1 MKNKKTRI
9 LVILS
14 TFLAIFLLYFFF
26 VPLVE
31 YREPELPSLYSSRL
45 THPKSSFSY
54 IVGKEGGL
62 LSRIKSPSLIVYSPL
77 MEVEDTE
84 KRTLQWGRFDSKAT
98 YSIVF
103 SKTDMYRFVLESNPD
118 KLIGFLFDENDR
130 KAVDIYNS
138 LSSDYSNLVPVSFYD
153 RVSVINKDEIKKS
166 LDSLWGFIVYDGEK
180 SSEAWRDVDSKI
192 IMDPVSASAAVSVD
206 RVIAIT
212 PDWNTI
218 IKSALRG
225 DDISFDYTLTVLE
238 N

>member
-1 MKNKKTRI
+1 
-9 LVILS
+9 
-14 TFLAIFLLYFFF
+14 
-26 VPLVE
+26 
-31 YREPELPSLYSSRL
+31 
-45 THPKSSFSY
+45 
-54 IVGKEGGL
+54 
-62 LSRIKSPSLIVYSPL
+62 
-77 MEVEDTE
+77 
-84 KRTLQWGRFDSKAT
+84 
-98 YSIVF
+98 
-103 SKTDMYRFVLESNPD
+103 MYRFVLESNPD